1 MLRDRLVCGVN
12 MDTVQIRLLA
22 ESRITFEDALNIAT
36 TMETA
41 TAGAQELMRETQER
55 FAVHRVGIPRTA
67 ASNCYRCG
75 GTDHR
80 SDSCRFKRSIC
91 RNCGK
96 LGHIQRAC
104 KSTGQEQS
112 GHSFVLTCKNC
123 GKTGH
128 TQRYCRT
135 RSKLRQSKPQVV
147 RSLTKEDTTL
157 EEYQLNNMH
166 EQGAQPLKIQLVI
179 NKKDLEMELD
189 TGSAVSLVSQ
199 QTFN

>member
-1 MLRDRLVCGVN
+1 MEV
-12 MDTVQIRLLA
+12 
-22 ESRITFEDALNIAT
+22 RITGLTVVD
-36 TMETA
+36 
-41 TAGAQELMRETQER
+41 
-55 FAVHRVGIPRTA
+55 
-67 ASNCYRCG
+67 
-75 GTDHR
+75 
-80 SDSCRFKRSIC
+80 FKRSIC

-166 EQGAQPLKIQLVI
+166 QQGAQPLKIQLVI
-179 NKKDLEMELD
+179 NKRDLEMELD